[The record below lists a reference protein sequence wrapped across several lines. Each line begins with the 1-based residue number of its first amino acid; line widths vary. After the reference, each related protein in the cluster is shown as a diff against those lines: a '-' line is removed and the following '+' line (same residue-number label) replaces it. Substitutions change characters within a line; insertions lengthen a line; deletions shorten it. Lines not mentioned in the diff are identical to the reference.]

1 MRLKNVKGANDIIVK
16 GIYYIDNPS
25 IYKGKWN
32 KLFNNNNPIYIE
44 LGMGKGDFIINNAIK
59 YPNINFI
66 GIEKY
71 DSVIVRAI
79 QKSNELELKNLK
91 LIRLDVINI
100 DTIFDKEIDK
110 IYLNF
115 SDPWPKERHAKR
127 RLTSNIF
134 LDKYSKIF
142 KNNYIIEMKT
152 DNIDLFNYSVESLKN
167 YGYVIEYITNDLHS
181 ENIDNIETEY
191 EHKFSSKGIKI
202 NKFIAKKVK

>member
-79 QKSNELELKNLK
+79 S
-91 LIRLDVINI
+91 
-100 DTIFDKEIDK
+100 T

>member
-59 YPNINFI
+59 YPDINFI

-79 QKSNELELKNLK
+79 QKSNELELNNLK